1 LFQQFLNAGGTPL
14 MIGHQKPLKA
24 EKTFAGQSC
33 RINFKRLFLTILTCV
48 LVFSAAAPVLATTL
62 LDPSGNGSPA
72 IDGKAFVLYDAQ
84 SGMFLLGKSQD
95 TPMPPASITKVMTV
109 LLAMEKLKME
119 DTITITRDMYKTIPN
134 DYMRLG
140 LTEGEVITVEEALY
154 ACLLISAND
163 AAMALA
169 FKMGGSVEG
178 FAEMMNARA
187 KELGCKNTHFT
198 NPYGLADKEH
208 LTTAHD
214 MALITAEALE
224 HKTYT
229 QISTTKHYQ
238 MKATNL
244 HAEERGLSNINP
256 FVSSATYS
264 YEYYIGGKTGFTNL
278 SGYTIVAGA
287 RKENRTL
294 IAVILNATASKIR
307 YENLISLLNYGYA
320 AFANQKVDAAEFAEL
335 KAQAESQVADG
346 IESSGYDFEITGS
359 ELNLDEYVTEGS
371 SKGGHTCLAGTC
383 ESPLQA
389 DLPSQVASYPL
400 YYEYSDGSRIQVG
413 TLDITVSKK
422 EMAETSTAAAT
433 TAADHPG
440 EGTGAGTSVLRVIL
454 ILVLAAVTAFCL
466 LLLLAMVRRDL
477 RRRRRRKRRSHML

>member
-1 LFQQFLNAGGTPL
+1 
-14 MIGHQKPLKA
+14 MIGHQKPLRA
-24 EKTFAGQSC
+24 GKTLAGQSR
-33 RINFKRLFLTILTCV
+33 RIHFKRLFLTILTCAF
-48 LVFSAAAPVLATTL
+48 VFAAAAPASATTH
-62 LDPSGNGSPA
+62 LDPAGDNPPA
-72 IDGKAFVLYDAQ
+72 VDGKSYVLYDAQ
-84 SGMFLLGKSQD
+84 SGTFLLGKSQD

-109 LLAMEKLKME
+109 LLAMEKLKLE

-140 LTEGEVITVEEALY
+140 LAEGEIITVEEALY

-178 FAEMMNARA
+178 FSEMMNARA
-187 KELGCKNTHFT
+187 MELGCKNTHFT

-214 MALITAEALE
+214 MALITAEALK
-224 HKTYT
+224 HDTYT

-244 HAEERGLSNINP
+244 HAEERGLTNINR
-256 FVSSATYS
+256 FISSATYA

-294 IAVILNATASKIR
+294 IAVILNATASKTR
-307 YENLISLLNYGYA
+307 YENLISLFNYGYA
-320 AFANQKVDAAEFAEL
+320 AYANQKVDAAEFAEL
-335 KAQAESQVADG
+335 KSQTESQVADG

-359 ELNLDEYVTEGS
+359 ELNLDEYVTAGS
-371 SKGGHTCLAGTC
+371 DKGGHTCLAGSC
-383 ESPLQA
+383 KSPLQA

-422 EMAETSTAAAT
+422 EMAETSTTAAT
-433 TAADHPG
+433 TTADRPK
-440 EGTGAGTSVLRVIL
+440 EGTGAGTGVLRAIFIL
-454 ILVLAAVTAFCL
+454 ALAAVTAFCL

-477 RRRRRRKRRSHML
+477 RRRRRRKKRSHML